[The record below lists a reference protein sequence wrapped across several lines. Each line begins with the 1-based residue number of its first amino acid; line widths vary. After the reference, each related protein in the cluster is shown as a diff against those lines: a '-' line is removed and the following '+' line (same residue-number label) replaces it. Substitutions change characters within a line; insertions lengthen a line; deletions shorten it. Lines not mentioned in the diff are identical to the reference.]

1 MDSQSLDD
9 GFAAALHRAVCFD
22 VSERTEVEVRGGDR
36 ASFLHNFCTQD
47 ILNLP
52 VGRGCEALMLDVH
65 GKIVAYV
72 RILARQESLWID
84 SEPGLGPKIVQHL
97 DRYLITE
104 QVSLFDSTRELTQ
117 LHVAG
122 PQAAALL
129 SEAAGCDLGGWVHLQ
144 HADLELFDVR
154 CQVRRN
160 DMLSVPGY
168 DLLFAATRNR
178 TVLEGLAALSIPQAD
193 KETYHV
199 LRIEAGTPMYGVDV
213 DESNLP
219 QELNRDERLLCFTK
233 GCYLGQETVVRI
245 RDRGHVNRLF
255 VGLRLEGDP
264 ASRQGE
270 RPGALGVPSPRTAV
284 LQDGKEIG
292 YITSAAWSPRLG
304 AVIALGYV
312 RRGAHQPGTA
322 VLVEDRPARVASLP
336 CVAVG

>member
-1 MDSQSLDD
+1 MQPDPHSGGYEL
-9 GFAAALHRAVCFD
+9 AVRSAVLFD
-22 VSERTEVEVRGGDR
+22 VSNRTEVEVRGGDR

-52 VGRGCEALMLDVH
+52 VGRGCEALLLDIH

-97 DRYLITE
+97 DRYLIME

-117 LHVAG
+117 FHVAG

-129 SEAAGCDLGGWVHLQ
+129 SEPAGVDLRDWVHLQ
-144 HADLELFDVR
+144 HADLDLFGVR

-178 TVLEGLAALSIPQAD
+178 TVLEGLAPLGISQAD
-193 KETYHV
+193 MATYHV
-199 LRIEAGTPMYGVDV
+199 LRLEAGTPLYGVDV
-213 DESNLP
+213 DESNFP
-219 QELNRDERLLCFTK
+219 QELNRDDRLLCYTK

-245 RDRGHVNRLF
+245 RDRGHVNRFL
-255 VGLRLEGDP
+255 VGLRIETGP
-264 ASRQGE
+264 EAVPP
-270 RPGALGVPSPRTAV
+270 PGATV

-292 YITSAAWSPRLG
+292 RITSSAWSPRLG
-304 AVIALGYV
+304 AGIALGYV
-312 RRGAHQPGTA
+312 RRGSHQPGTEVTA
-322 VLVEDRPARVASLP
+322 DGKAARVSTLP
-336 CVAVG
+336 FLH